1 VAGATGTPPTGD
13 SNGRAAVETAV
24 AAVPGSAAVDVDYS
38 SDRQGWEVELV
49 SGGTEHEVLV
59 LADGS
64 EVLDQRD
71 KGPADEEDR
80 LAIES
85 ATVSLI
91 EAIETAQQAA
101 VGDLE
106 EASLEDEGD
115 KPVWE
120 VEIRAEGGGLTE
132 VVIDAVSGEQ
142 IR

>member
-1 VAGATGTPPTGD
+1 M
-13 SNGRAAVETAV
+13 
-24 AAVPGSAAVDVDYS
+24 DVDYS
-38 SDRQGWEVELV
+38 DDRQGWEVELI

-80 LAIES
+80 RAVES
-85 ATVSLI
+85 ATVSLA

-106 EASLEDEGD
+106 EASLEDEND

-120 VEIRAEGGGLTE
+120 VEIRSEGGTLTE
-132 VVIDAVSGEQ
+132 VLIDAVSGEQ
-142 IR
+142 LR